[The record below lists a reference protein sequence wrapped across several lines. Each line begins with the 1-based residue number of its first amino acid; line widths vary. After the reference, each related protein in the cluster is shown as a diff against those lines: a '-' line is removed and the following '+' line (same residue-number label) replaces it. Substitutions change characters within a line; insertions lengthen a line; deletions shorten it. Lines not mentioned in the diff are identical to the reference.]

1 MIPWLDHRHE
11 FPLLESALKEPN
23 GLLAAGGDLS
33 PQRVL
38 AAYRQGI
45 FPWFMPGEP
54 ILWWSPSPR
63 MVLHVDEFQVPK
75 SLAKVVR
82 HRPYEVTFDT
92 AFAQVMQG
100 CAVPRGT
107 EAGTWISDE
116 MLAAYIALHEAGFA
130 HSFECWM
137 DGELVGGLYGMALGK
152 MFYGESMFARR
163 SDASKI
169 AFVHAVQWLKAQG
182 FSMIDCQ
189 MYTDHLAR
197 FGAREIDRYEFVAK
211 LKVLLGEPEQL
222 GPWQYCHINE

>member
-1 MIPWLDHRHE
+1 MIPWLDHRHV
-11 FPLLESALKEPN
+11 FPSLDLALKEPN
-23 GLLAAGGDLS
+23 GLLVAGGDLS
-33 PQRVL
+33 PQRIL
-38 AAYRQGI
+38 AAYRAGI

-63 MVLHVDEFQVPK
+63 MVLYVDEFKVPK
-75 SLAKVVR
+75 SLVKVVR
-82 HRPYEVTFDT
+82 HRRYQITFDT
-92 AFAQVMQG
+92 AFEQVMQG
-100 CAVPRGT
+100 CAAPRGA

-116 MLAAYIALHEAGFA
+116 MLVAYTALHEAGFA

-169 AFVHAVQWLKAQG
+169 AFVHAVQWLRANG
-182 FSMIDCQ
+182 FAMVDCQ

-197 FGAREIDRYEFVAK
+197 FGAREIDRDEFVAK
-211 LKVLLGEPEQL
+211 LKVLLDEPEQL

>member
-1 MIPWLDHRHE
+1 MIPWLDHRHV
-11 FPLLESALKEPN
+11 FPPLEQALKEPN
-23 GLLAAGGDLS
+23 GLLVAGGDLS
-33 PQRVL
+33 PQRIL
-38 AAYRQGI
+38 AAYRAGI

-63 MVLHVDEFQVPK
+63 MVLYVDEFQVPK
-75 SLAKVVR
+75 SLAKVAR
-82 HRPYEVTFDT
+82 HRQYRVTFDT
-92 AFAQVMQG
+92 AFEQVMQG
-100 CAVPRGT
+100 CAAPRGT
-107 EAGTWISDE
+107 EAGTWISEE
-116 MLAAYIALHEAGFA
+116 MLAAYTALHEAGFA

-169 AFVHAVQWLKAQG
+169 AFVHAVQWLRENG
-182 FSMIDCQ
+182 FAMIDCQ

-197 FGAREIDRYEFVAK
+197 FGAREIEREEFIAK
-211 LKVLLGEPEQL
+211 LTVLLDEPEQL